1 MYQIS
6 LSNIK
11 KNVEKWDLSLWINS
25 SSKDTVMIDL
35 NQRAQTL
42 RVAKQSLEKKAI
54 SDKQRFDILLQLLK
68 NLIKYQ
74 ANKV

>member
-1 MYQIS
+1 
-6 LSNIK
+6 
-11 KNVEKWDLSLWINS
+11 
-25 SSKDTVMIDL
+25 MIDL

-42 RVAKQSLEKKAI
+42 RVARQSLEKKAI